1 VTDLELLVRW
11 LVDRIQEKDPDAT
24 HRPVT
29 LEDVRRALLPY
40 RAYRNSLR
48 LSSVE
53 DYDLLLLRLCAEEG
67 DYVRTNPPE
76 AAERCRQEVAGP
88 NPDLTLVSELDE
100 VTVQIGA
107 GALQRI
113 LSLEVDDLPSA
124 AAEPVQPPSDLPLL
138 PLDAPEPPTAGPM
151 LEEAGLGPPVAPEP
165 LAPATSGPGPRR
177 PRPEPMP
184 GRDPTLPREPAPPSE
199 PKLRLSR
206 PEPMPKP
213 VLRLSRPEPD
223 PPEPPKS
230 AAEPAPTCPRCRESL
245 PRTRRVVFC
254 PFCGERVD
262 PLRCSRCGTEL
273 EPGWK
278 HCITCGRP
286 TTSDGE
292 YV

>member
-1 VTDLELLVRW
+1 MTDLELLVRR
-11 LVDRIQEKDPDAT
+11 LVDRIQEKDPAAI

-29 LEDVRRALLPY
+29 LKDVRRGLLPY
-40 RAYRNSLR
+40 RAYRNPLR
-48 LSSVE
+48 LTSVE
-53 DYDLLLLRLCAEEG
+53 DYDLLLLRLCAGEG
-67 DYVRTNPPE
+67 DYVRINPPE

-107 GALQRI
+107 EALQRVM
-113 LSLEVDDLPSA
+113 SLEVDVPSA
-124 AAEPVQPPSDLPLL
+124 AAEPVQPASDLPLL
-138 PLDAPEPPTAGPM
+138 PLDAPEPPAATPM
-151 LEEAGLGPPVAPEP
+151 LEEPDIE
-165 LAPATSGPGPRR
+165 
-177 PRPEPMP
+177 
-184 GRDPTLPREPAPPSE
+184 LPPAPPPPE
-199 PKLRLSR
+199 PRLRLSR
-206 PEPMPKP
+206 PEPTPKP
-213 VLRLSRPEPD
+213 VLRLSRTEPAPPD
-223 PPEPPKS
+223 PSKS
-230 AAEPAPTCPRCRESL
+230 GAEAAPTCPRCRESL

-254 PFCGERVD
+254 PFCGERLD